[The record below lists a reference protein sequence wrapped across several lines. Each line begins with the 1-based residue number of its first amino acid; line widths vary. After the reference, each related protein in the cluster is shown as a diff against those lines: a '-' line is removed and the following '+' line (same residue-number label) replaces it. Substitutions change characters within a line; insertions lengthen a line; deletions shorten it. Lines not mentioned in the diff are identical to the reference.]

1 MFKAYEYRLYPNKEQ
16 AIMLAKHFGC
26 NRFIYNWGLNLRKEL
41 YETQGKSISKY
52 ELNKKIVELSKKE
65 EYSWLKEVLAQSLQQ
80 TIQNLDTAFIKF
92 FKEKTGF
99 PKFKSKKTHRHSYRI
114 PQRVKIDFEN
124 HKVYLPKIKWVNIRV
139 DREFMG
145 KIKSATVKQVSS
157 GKYFVSILVEEK
169 SVNKKQKEINFDK
182 AVGIDLG
189 IKDFA
194 ILSDGTKIK
203 NPRFLRN
210 KEKRLKVLQKRLSRK
225 QKGGKNRDK
234 ARIKI
239 AIQHERI
246 SNERKDFLHKLTTKL
261 IKENQFDTFCLE
273 TLGIQ
278 NMMKNH
284 RLAKSI
290 SEVSWYQFTTLLE
303 YKAIKEGKN
312 VIKIGRFEPSTK
324 LCPCGYKNEKLTLSD
339 REWVCPKCGKHHDR
353 DILAANNIKRFALS
367 EANIENLTRSA
378 RPEEPM
384 ELSAVVGAKK

>member
-273 TLGIQ
+273 TLGI
-278 NMMKNH
+278 
-284 RLAKSI
+284 
-290 SEVSWYQFTTLLE
+290 
-303 YKAIKEGKN
+303 
-312 VIKIGRFEPSTK
+312 
-324 LCPCGYKNEKLTLSD
+324 
-339 REWVCPKCGKHHDR
+339 
-353 DILAANNIKRFALS
+353 
-367 EANIENLTRSA
+367 
-378 RPEEPM
+378 
-384 ELSAVVGAKK
+384 